1 MSLSMF
7 FEDKAIEEKWISFCK
22 KFLENEQIDWND
34 ISNEEQKIFTESW
47 IIPNMTDSDDIWAS
61 NAKSIVNSFISKK
74 ISLEFCSNDFD
85 FEETPRNTPVNIPKK
100 LYEQFIEQVQ
110 KMNITISSEGDI
122 LNNDDIFEKFPGL
135 RIGTNM
141 KDSSSSM
148 LITYVLPNRNC
159 SWEKKNEIIPTSYID
174 IEFNETVAIIEL
186 TSLLH
191 LLIYDRRCKKITF
204 FYNDDNIVFRFYIEN
219 IEQSSFEENLLFV
232 FSEDNSEETISMWDL
247 DFDNIQIPEYTIK
260 MFVPWKPIMVQYE
273 TISRIS
279 KETSFDSIEKAIEDK
294 YSLYR
299 SEKYRN
305 EICKWDWNNPEANMR
320 NIQQWVHDEKSMC
333 VFSISNSNNIN
344 YRQDQKVFFVMI
356 NIRAPRDSNQPL
368 MSEIPKIIS
377 VYKKYPSRFQ
387 AIEIVVNDSS
397 FKLEVRFFIKIE
409 RLDRMK
415 SNMKD
420 IMDIIDEAGI
430 VFEKPISKS
439 NIGRMTEEKWKNI
452 NARLAPKLCN
462 PQCSS
467 DDWISNQ
474 INGGISQQSH
484 SNYSNHSNS
493 SNSSNRRFVDSD
505 GFQSVRKGKGKGN
518 VSY

>member
-7 FEDKAIEEKWISFCK
+7 FNDTATEEKWISFCK
-22 KFLENEQIDWND
+22 KFLEKEEINWND
-34 ISNEEQKIFTESW
+34 LSNDDQKIITDSW
-47 IIPNMTDSDDIWAS
+47 LIPDMTDSDDIWIS
-61 NAKSIVNSFISKK
+61 NAKSVINSVISKK
-74 ISLEFCSNDFD
+74 ISFDFYSNDFD
-85 FEETPRNTPVNIPKK
+85 FEETSRNTPVNIPKK
-100 LYEQFIEQVQ
+100 LYEQFIEQVE
-110 KMNITISSEGDI
+110 KKNITIISDSDI
-122 LNNDDIFEKFPGL
+122 LNSENIIEKFPGL
-135 RIGTNM
+135 RIGTNIN
-141 KDSSSSM
+141 DSSSSM
-148 LITYVLPNRNC
+148 LITYILPNTNC
-159 SWEKKNEIIPTSYID
+159 SWEKKDERIPSSYID
-174 IEFNETVAIIEL
+174 IEFNETVAIVEL

-191 LLIYDRRCKKITF
+191 LLIYDRGCKKITF
-204 FYNDDNIVFRFYIEN
+204 FFNDNNIVFRFFMEN
-219 IEQSSFEENLLFV
+219 IEQSSFEDNLLFV
-232 FSEDNSEETISMWDL
+232 FSEDNSEEIISMWDL

-273 TISRIS
+273 TISKIS

-299 SEKYRN
+299 SEKYTC
-305 EICKWDWNNPEANMR
+305 EIQKWDWNNSVANKK
-320 NIQQWVHDEKSMC
+320 NIPKWVHDEKSLC
-333 VFSISNSNNIN
+333 VFSVSNSNNIN

-377 VYKKYPSRFQ
+377 VYKKYPGIFQ

-409 RLDRMK
+409 RLERMK

-420 IMDIIDEAGI
+420 IMDIIDEADI
-430 VFEKPISKS
+430 VYEKPISRT
-439 NIGRMTEEKWKNI
+439 NIGRMTEEKWKNT

-462 PQCSS
+462 PRHSS

-484 SNYSNHSNS
+484 SNYSNRSNQ
-493 SNSSNRRFVDSD
+493 RIVDSD
-505 GFQSVRKGKGKGN
+505 GFQPVKKGKGKGN